1 MYCPKCG
8 KENPEGAGVCSGCGS
23 PLPGASAPAEEPIT
37 KTSGLAIAAFVLG
50 ILSPFTCAI
59 TAIPAI
65 VLAIISI
72 VRIDRSGGRLTGAN
86 FAEIGI
92 IPAVI
97 AILMIGILIPALAK
111 QREIAFR
118 MTCGSNLSGIG
129 KAMIIYSNDYQD
141 QFPRAGGRNTVWGGA
156 GSVVWNAPNRFKAY
170 SLQADGTGG
179 RATISSCFYLLIK
192 YAEVTPK
199 SFVCK
204 GDSGTSEFKLSEYS
218 RGDLQLMDCWDFGPD
233 PWKHCSYAY
242 HIPFGLYALTTSS
255 EPGMAVAADRNPWI
269 ISPAADVKNM
279 AYFNPTGTV
288 EQQKYGNSIS
298 HQEDGQNVL
307 FMDGHVYF
315 EKRSYCAIK
324 DDNIYTFWDGGDIR
338 RGGWPIGAQ
347 PQDRRD
353 SLLVHDPPGMPAEM
367 RPPVRSRE

>member
-8 KENPEGAGVCSGCGS
+8 KENPEGAQVCSACRS
-23 PLPGASAPAEEPIT
+23 PLPGASAPAEQPIT

-50 ILSPFTCAI
+50 VLSPFTCAI

-65 VLAIISI
+65 VLGIISL
-72 VRIDRSGGRLTGAN
+72 VRIEKSGGRLTGAN
-86 FAEIGI
+86 FGVLGI
-92 IPAVI
+92 VVPVI
-97 AILMIGILIPALAK
+97 VILMLGILMPAWAK
-111 QREIAFR
+111 ERQIARR
-118 MTCGSNLSGIG
+118 MTCSSNLSGIG

-156 GSVVWNAPNRFKAY
+156 GSVVWNAPNRFRAY

-204 GDSGTSEFKLSEYS
+204 GDRGTKEFKAEKYIRDKELV
-218 RGDLQLMDCWDFGPD
+218 DLWDFGPE
-233 PWKHCSYAY
+233 PGKHCSYTY
-242 HIPFGLYALTTSS
+242 HTPFGRYALTTSG
-255 EPGMAVAADRNPWI
+255 EPGMAVAADRSPWI
-269 ISPAADVKNM
+269 ATHARKARDFSLFG
-279 AYFNPTGTV
+279 FNRTFTQ
-288 EQQKYGNSIS
+288 EKAGNSPS
-298 HQEDGQNVL
+298 HEGDGQNVL

-315 EKRSYCAIK
+315 EKRAYCAIN

-338 RGGWPIGAQ
+338 RGAPAVLGSQ

-353 SLLVHDPPGMPAEM
+353 FLLVHDPPVAA
-367 RPPVRSRE
+367 RK